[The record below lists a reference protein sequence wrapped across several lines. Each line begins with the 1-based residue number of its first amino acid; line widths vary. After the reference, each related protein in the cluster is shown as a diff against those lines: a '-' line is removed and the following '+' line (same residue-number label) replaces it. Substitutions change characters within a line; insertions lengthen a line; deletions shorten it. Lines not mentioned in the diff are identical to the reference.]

1 MKLMNYK
8 ACVCNLCGTGCG
20 QFLKTDG
27 KKVFGVAPL
36 IAHPVSKGKLCIRG
50 WHSNELLSTND
61 RITQPMIRENGQLR
75 EASYDEAIAL
85 VVERMKQFD
94 GAAGEIGILASA
106 RSSNE
111 DGFTLGRLAHQVFG
125 TRIQGIGAEAGHRK
139 SMAALE
145 HAFGYPGAH
154 GSLTS
159 IDKADYILVI
169 GTDITR
175 QNPIIGGNIH
185 AAQRRGARVVT
196 LSSSHTQIAKLSTRH
211 FRQKPGTKGLL
222 VNALAKA
229 LLAIRTAN
237 RERRADV
244 DQMPGYPEYVASLRS
259 ISSVALERASGIR
272 YEDIEEEAKFLE
284 QARSI
289 VFLFSSGI
297 SGLDRPTIDA
307 ITNLA
312 LLTDRMDHEDSAVIP
327 VAGISNLQGSF
338 DMGVSGEPGNSVFK
352 ALAEPDSPIRAL
364 FVVDHDDG
372 IIRDKERISR
382 LDFVAYACAYKNA
395 FMDLAQVVFP
405 LPAYNETDG
414 TYTAADRRVQITH
427 KNVDNPH
434 GVLPGWALFQQ
445 IAGKMGQSWGY
456 QDAAGVFAD
465 IAATVPG
472 YADLSH
478 AQLSKGFGQ
487 HWNPKAFPNSR
498 QRKFNAINI
507 EYWESPTTPE
517 FPFALMI
524 GKAQH
529 YWHQNNLMR
538 KTIVP
543 RREYDQTLWLYPQGY
558 IEISPEDAAHLKVR
572 DKWLV
577 NVCSSTGT
585 CMKIAVKIS
594 PDVQNGTAYI
604 PYFIKN
610 MISDFLIPYENA
622 YAAGEES
629 VIPIKIQEA

>member
-1 MKLMNYK
+1 MNLANYK
-8 ACVCNLCGTGCG
+8 PCVCNLCGTGCG

-27 KKVFGVAPL
+27 QKVYGVAPL

-50 WHSNELLSTND
+50 WHSNELLNTNE
-61 RITQPMIRENGQLR
+61 RITEPLIRENGQLR
-75 EASYDEAIAL
+75 PASYAQAIAL
-85 VVERMKQFD
+85 VTERMQQFD
-94 GAAGEIGILASA
+94 GSAGEIGVLASA

-111 DGFTLGRLAHQVFG
+111 DGYVLNRLCREVFK
-125 TRIQGIGAEAGHRK
+125 THLRGIGAEAGHRK
-139 SMAALE
+139 SMASLE

-159 IDKADYILVI
+159 IDKADYILVV

-175 QNPIIGGNIH
+175 QNPVIGGNIH

-196 LSSSHTQIAKLSTRH
+196 LCSSRTQIAKLSTQH
-211 FRQKPGTKGLL
+211 YQQKPGTKGLL

-229 LLAIRTAN
+229 LLAIRTINHDRKAN
-237 RERRADV
+237 I
-244 DQMPGYPEYVASLRS
+244 DQLPGYAEYVASLRS

-272 YEDIEEEAKFLE
+272 YEDIEEEAKHLE
-284 QARSI
+284 HAKSI
-289 VFLFSSGI
+289 VILFSSGI

-312 LLTDRMDHEDSAVIP
+312 LLTDRMDHEHSAVIP

-338 DMGVSGEPGNSVFK
+338 DMGMSGELGNSVFK
-352 ALAEPDSPIRAL
+352 ALATPDSPIKAL
-364 FVVDHDDG
+364 FVIDHDDG
-372 IIRDKERISR
+372 IIRDKERIAN
-382 LDFVAYACAYKNA
+382 LDFVAYACAYKSA
-395 FMDLAQVVFP
+395 FMDLADVVFP

-414 TYTAADRRVQITH
+414 TYTASDRRVQITH
-427 KNVDNPH
+427 QNVSNPH

-445 IAGKMGQSWGY
+445 IAAASGLEFGY
-456 QDAAGVFAD
+456 SDTANVFNDLAAH
-465 IAATVPG
+465 TKG
-472 YADLSH
+472 YEELSH
-478 AQLSKGFGQ
+478 AGLSKGFGQ

-498 QRKFNAINI
+498 KRKFNAINI
-507 EYWESPTTPE
+507 EYWESPTTAE

-558 IEISPEDAAHLKVR
+558 IEISPEDASQLKVK
-572 DKWLV
+572 DKWIV
-577 NVCSSTGT
+577 NVRSSIGT
-585 CMKIAVKIS
+585 QMKIAVKIS

-610 MISDFLIPYENA
+610 MISDFLLPYENA

-629 VIPIKIQEA
+629 VIPIQIQE